1 MIVVFITLE
10 VLVLPDP
17 LHGHNKVGKY
27 TNTHTHSLCVNI
39 LIYKLII

>member
-27 TNTHTHSLCVNI
+27 THTHT
-39 LIYKLII
+39 LIMCKYTHI